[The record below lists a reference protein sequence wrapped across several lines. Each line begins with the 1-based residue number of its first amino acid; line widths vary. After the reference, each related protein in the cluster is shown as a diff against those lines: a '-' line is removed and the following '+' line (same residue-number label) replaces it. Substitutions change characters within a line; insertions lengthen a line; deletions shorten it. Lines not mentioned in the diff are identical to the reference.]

1 MSPERRNGAVRR
13 EGEPTEPYLIGE
25 GAAGRARLGA
35 AAGDALRNTSEF
47 LVIYPPPPFV
57 EPLWATL

>member
-57 EPLWATL
+57 EPLWAIP